1 MNSYTPLSLEA
12 ERLLKIASN
21 LDDNLKAM
29 PIKVI
34 RDSRGNDWLID
45 VSPDDTA
52 KYIALKQLVK
62 DTFNNAENAFKA
74 AEADLKQRNAGRCIL
89 SETPPIDG
97 TVTYD
102 YETGI
107 VTITT

>member
-1 MNSYTPLSLEA
+1 MDNYTPLSLEA
-12 ERLLKIASN
+12 ERLLKIAN
-21 LDDNLKAM
+21 DLADKLNAM

-62 DTFNNAENAFKA
+62 NAVEA
-74 AEADLKQRNAGRCIL
+74 AESAFNAARADLKQRNA
-89 SETPPIDG
+89 
-97 TVTYD
+97 
-102 YETGI
+102 
-107 VTITT
+107 